1 MSELASIHNA
11 RYIGQ
16 ADGEGAVIGQKKKII
31 KRMSVTK
38 GINPY
43 GPNIAKSIKQLLQK
57 AKRVRQTGFEL
68 VSRSC
73 PVGEWEDR
81 ILTTRPLARCYG

>member
-43 GPNIAKSIKQLLQK
+43 GPNIAKSIKQLRYRKQK
-57 AKRVRQTGFEL
+57 ECAKRD
-68 VSRSC
+68 SNSC
-73 PVGEWEDR
+73 LG
-81 ILTTRPLARCYG
+81 LAQ